1 MKSIPQIVSLH
12 LPVYV
17 YILPILQLISVILFI
32 ISLSG
37 LLINKIKQK
46 NENKV
51 KKINKIFKI
60 LLIISIVLLVASII
74 IPYIFAKP
82 NYLD

>member
-51 KKINKIFKI
+51 FKI